1 MKPGYSSVTNRL
13 FLILLIT
20 SLLFPI
26 NYATA
31 EQPSWDENWSY
42 SQQITIPIDTS
53 LEQSTYQPV
62 DLFIEF
68 NSPCWAKNE
77 DHHSIRVCVW
87 HENQWH
93 ELESQIYNL
102 HSTDSNQ
109 ITGCNIVFLI
119 PEFADGTE
127 EYYVYYD
134 DAEKPIP
141 QYTDHV
147 SISES
152 YYHYEPI
159 SGYPLESAY
168 YKITD
173 NGIIPY
179 IVSQQGQ
186 FMGYNTGQHVTKML
200 ANATEVLPK
209 NGDLFAAFDFK
220 YCYDHGLFD
229 YSSTSQKLLN
239 KEVFVDGNLMV
250 SFGMVSTSKFE
261 DLKTTVHYTYYHCPT
276 STTRMRVQV
285 KHETLTDVK
294 TLSEA
299 DTDGVFASLQSGGVK
314 SDSIE
319 DLNIGSILPYM
330 HFINEYN
337 EIFSYDLDKDP
348 EYIPEDPDIRVV
360 SHEDDV
366 DLGNQPWVSFDEG
379 KQGLAH
385 AVLFHSNQVLVSGSN
400 ERDGLQLNAFQMD
413 YPHLP
418 GLENNIATIQVGR
431 NSFEPNQGH
440 DISMPNNMVVE
451 FDAEF
456 FTTRSESIDGVKKE
470 AEIYNEI
477 IDETDS
483 VTEEYNDDAE
493 DSENYELTVNVHFTP
508 SFPLGS
514 ALSAASGFNLSFI
527 TAELYEDDVY
537 LSSGSAVR
545 IPMNS
550 LDQNAENIVEQI
562 KDLIGIIDYRNISL
576 RKRVVFDTI
585 EPGEYTVKLF
595 LENALFSSD
604 RRYIGFA
611 EVDISED
618 TMINL
623 RGGREQS
630 VSIAVID
637 QNQKKVSNAEVR
649 IMKDSSIVSKGSTD
663 ENGLIT
669 LTVPSNADPYWLQI
683 MLKDIVCYNE
693 TLNIRKFQLRESYE
707 EISIERYNIDILV
720 EDEWFLPPGI
730 DITPILLK
738 ENGESLGYAEKI
750 SPTSYQFSSFPPAT
764 YNIVLQYKSFSYKEE
779 ITLQEDTTVSVTF
792 PAIYTVDISI
802 LNNHGLSS
810 GKTTLIV
817 ERDGKKETYTHQ
829 SGTFQIEI
837 PPGSYT
843 TSVYQDDTLIGK
855 RKLSV
860 STDSTQEYITKK
872 EPIYPVIIY
881 VSLISIA
888 GVITYYL
895 YKKNLLFEIFK
906 FLPILMLLASI
917 IAPWWYIQ
925 GSTNSVETI
934 THLFLLP
941 AKLITVTS
949 SSTFITGEQ
958 GYLPDLFITMSYAI
972 IGAIVVSALLMI
984 VSFFIQHKKKKMN
997 LLLQISTTVFLL
1009 GTIGIFIFGMSTL
1022 SEISVGT
1029 LFGEGI
1035 LNVSV
1040 SGQAEYTEIPCMW
1053 GPGFGFYLLIFS
1065 TILNSSIL
1073 LKGLIKKKVEN
1084 KNESK

>member
-1 MKPGYSSVTNRL
+1 MKPTSRSVTTRL

-20 SLLFPI
+20 SLLLPI
-26 NYATA
+26 NYTSA
-31 EQPSWDENWSY
+31 EQVSWDENWSY

-53 LEQSTYQPV
+53 LEQSTHQPI

-68 NSPCWAKNE
+68 DSACWAKNE
-77 DHHSIRVCVW
+77 QHHSIRVCTW
-87 HENQWH
+87 HKNQWH

-102 HSTDSNQ
+102 QTTDNNHIS
-109 ITGCNIVFLI
+109 GCNIVFLI
-119 PEFADGTE
+119 PSFADGSE

-134 DAEKPIP
+134 DVEKPIP

-159 SGYPLESAY
+159 SGYPLESSY

-173 NGIIPY
+173 DGIIPY
-179 IVSQQGQ
+179 IVSQKGQ

-200 ANATEVLPK
+200 ADSTEVLPK

-239 KEVFVDGNLMV
+239 KEVFVNGNLMV

-261 DLKTTVHYTYYHCPT
+261 DLKTTVRYTYYHCPT
-276 STTRMRVQV
+276 TTTRMRVHV

-294 TLSEA
+294 TLLEA

-337 EIFSYDLDKDP
+337 EISSYDLDKDP

-366 DLGNQPWVSFDEG
+366 DLGNQPWISFNEG

-385 AVLFHSNQVLVSGSN
+385 AVLFHSNQVLVSGTE
-400 ERDGLQLNAFQMD
+400 EREGLQLNAFQMD

-431 NSFEPNQGH
+431 NSYEPNTGH
-440 DISMPNNMVVE
+440 DISIPNNLVVE

-456 FTTRSESIDGVKKE
+456 FTTRSEGINGVKKE
-470 AEIYNEI
+470 ARIYNKI

-483 VTEEYNDDAE
+483 VTDGYNDESE
-493 DSENYELTVNVHFTP
+493 DSENYELTVNVHLTP
-508 SFPLGS
+508 TFPLGS
-514 ALSAASGFNLSFI
+514 ALSAASGLNLSFI
-527 TAELYEDDVY
+527 TVELYEDDVY

-550 LDQNAENIVEQI
+550 LDQNTENMFEQI
-562 KDLIGIIDYRNISL
+562 KELIGIIDYRNISL
-576 RKRVVFDTI
+576 RKRVIFDSVK
-585 EPGEYTVKLF
+585 PGDYTVKLF
-595 LENALFSSD
+595 LENAPFSSE
-604 RRYIGFA
+604 RKYLGFA

-618 TMINL
+618 TSINL
-623 RGGREQS
+623 RGGRQQS
-630 VSIAVID
+630 ISLTVID
-637 QNQKKVSNAEVR
+637 QNQKEVSNAEVR
-649 IMKDSSIVSKGSTD
+649 ILKDSSIVSKGTTD
-663 ENGLIT
+663 ENGVIT
-669 LTVPSNADPYWLQI
+669 LTVPNNADPYTLQVI
-683 MLKDIVCYNE
+683 IKGIICYNE
-693 TLNIRKFQLRESYE
+693 PLNIRRIQLRDRYE
-707 EISIERYNIDILV
+707 EISIERYNIDILA
-720 EDEWFLPPGI
+720 EDEWSLPPGI
-730 DITPILLK
+730 DLTPILLNK
-738 ENGESLGYAEKI
+738 EGESVGSAEQQ
-750 SPTSYQFSSFPPAT
+750 SSGSYQFSSYPPEE
-764 YNIVLQYKSFSYKEE
+764 YHVVIQYKSFSYKEE
-779 ITLQEDTTVSVTF
+779 ITLQEDTRVSVTF
-792 PAIYTVDISI
+792 PAMYTADISI
-802 LNNHGLSS
+802 LDTHGLSCQD
-810 GKTTLIV
+810 TTLLV
-817 ERDGKKETYTHQ
+817 ERDGKEKTYNDQ
-829 SGTFQIEI
+829 SGSFQIEI
-837 PPGSYT
+837 PPGTYT
-843 TSVYQDDTLIGK
+843 TSVYQRDTLIGK

-860 STDSTQEYITKK
+860 STDSTQEYITNK
-872 EPIYPVIIY
+872 EPIYPLIVY
-881 VSLISIA
+881 VSLIGIA
-888 GVITYYL
+888 GLLTYYL
-895 YKKNLLFEIFK
+895 YKKNLLFEILQ
-906 FLPILMLLASI
+906 FLPILILLASI
-917 IAPWWYIQ
+917 ISPWWFIQ

-949 SSTFITGEQ
+949 SSAFITGEQ
-958 GYLPDLFITMSYAI
+958 GYLPDLFITLIYAI
-972 IGAIVVSALLMI
+972 ISAIIVSSLLMI
-984 VSFFIQHKKKKMN
+984 LSFFIRNKKKKMN
-997 LLLQISTTVFLL
+997 LLLRILTTVFLL

-1029 LFGEGI
+1029 LFGEGM

-1040 SGQAEYTEIPCMW
+1040 SGQAEYTEIPCTW
-1053 GPGFGFYLLIFS
+1053 GPGFGFYLLIIS
-1065 TILNSSIL
+1065 TLLNGII
-1073 LKGLIKKKVEN
+1073 LIKQWLERG
-1084 KNESK
+1084 